1 MRHLV
6 FWLVL
11 TMIFMAKGAFGIDGL
26 VFEKSLIS
34 VSVKPGEN
42 FVKAE
47 FSFQNKSSETVFVR
61 DIKESCDCTTAELS
75 DDKDEFASNDSGK
88 VVVVMETGN
97 FSGTI
102 DKDIIVRTNK
112 GDYQL
117 TVRAIIPEIIRMT
130 PRRLE
135 WMQGDA
141 LTSKEIRISLPK
153 DYPLNLCTVELN
165 GEGFDYEPVTIKRGR
180 EYQIIVTPKQT
191 SKPVFNTIW
200 VTTDSKLPR
209 YQRKTGFLV
218 IQKGK

>member
-6 FWLVL
+6 LWLVL
-11 TMIFMAKGAFGIDGL
+11 TMIFMVKGAYGVEGL
-26 VFEKSLIS
+26 EFEKSLIP

-47 FSFQNKSSETVFVR
+47 FSFQNKSTEIICVR

-75 DDKDEFASNDSGK
+75 DDKDEFAPNESGK

-102 DKDIIVRTNK
+102 DKDVVVRTSK

-117 TVRAIIPEIIRMT
+117 TVRAIIPEVISMT
-130 PRRLE
+130 PRRLV

-153 DYPLNLCTVELN
+153 DYPLNLCTVELK
-165 GEGFDYEPVTIKRGR
+165 GEGFDYEPVTIKKGR
-180 EYQIIVTPKQT
+180 EYKIIVTPKQST
-191 SKPVFNTIW
+191 KPVFNTIW